1 MSGHDL
7 GSVAIIGAGQTG
19 TALGLALARSDAVS
33 EVALF
38 DRDAATARRSM
49 ALGAGHGTAA
59 RIEDVLTADAV
70 ILAVPVSAI
79 VALIDSHGGSLRP
92 GTLLLDT
99 GSTKS
104 VVVEAMRRSVDPSVH
119 AIGGH
124 PIAGT
129 ERPGPDGADPATL
142 RGATFALC
150 PVRDD
155 ARALHLARLVVEA
168 VGALPLVIDAR
179 EHDRAIARTIGL
191 PHLLAF
197 ALEAAV
203 RPASEKHSAL
213 AGPGL
218 RGATRLARSDPAMVA
233 ALCAANASETRAAVD
248 ELRARLDALVASL
261 DDEAALAAALADAAG

>member
-1 MSGHDL
+1 MSDHAL
-7 GSVAIIGAGQTG
+7 RSVAIIGAGQTG
-19 TALGLALARSDAVS
+19 TALGRGLAGSGIVTDIAI
-33 EVALF
+33 F
-38 DRDAATARRSM
+38 DRDPATARLSHS
-49 ALGAGHGTAA
+49 LGAGHRTVA
-59 RIEDVLTADAV
+59 RIEEALSADAV

-79 VALIDSHGGSLRP
+79 VSLIDAHGGSLRP

-104 VVVEAMRRSVDPSVH
+104 VVIEAMRRSVDLSVH

-129 ERPGPDGADPATL
+129 ERPGPLGADPATL
-142 RGATFALC
+142 VGATFALC
-150 PVRDD
+150 PVRSD
-155 ARALHLARLVVEA
+155 ARALHLASLLVRA
-168 VGALPLVIDAR
+168 VGAVVLEIDAA
-179 EHDRAIARTIGL
+179 EHDRVIARTIGL
-191 PHLLAF
+191 PHLLSF

-203 RPASEKHSAL
+203 RPEHTQHSAL

-248 ELRARLDALVASL
+248 ELRTRLDALVACL
-261 DDEAALAAALADAAG
+261 DDEAALADALADAAG